1 MFRSV
6 FFLTVM
12 DITISTTHVVIVIAI
27 IVSLGLFT
35 WLESL

>member
-1 MFRSV
+1 
-6 FFLTVM
+6 M
-12 DITISTTHVVIVIAI
+12 DITIETWHVVLVIAI

>member
-1 MFRSV
+1 
-6 FFLTVM
+6 M
-12 DITISTTHVVIVIAI
+12 DITIEVWHVAAVIAV

>member
-1 MFRSV
+1 
-6 FFLTVM
+6 M
-12 DITISTTHVVIVIAI
+12 DITIEVWHVAVVIAV